1 MQTFD
6 LKKLF
11 NNESKKNLIFVNEAT
26 QPNTMQSFGDF
37 GDIIKKTQKAVKAIS
52 GEQNRQQQFAN
63 YMATI
68 DRLRKNKVRLSGKFG
83 MGTTTA
89 SPTGRISTV
98 GRNIPNTSV
107 SFSKTLDEYRARA
120 LRLAQAK
127 YYQKQVS

>member
-11 NNESKKNLIFVNEAT
+11 NNEAKKNILFVNEAT
-26 QPNTMQSFGDF
+26 QPFVDF
-37 GDIIKKTQKAVKAIS
+37 GKIIKKTKDAVKAVS
-52 GEQNRQQQFAN
+52 GKQTRQEQFAN

-68 DRLRKNKVRLSGKFG
+68 DRLRKNKARLSGQFRL
-83 MGTTTA
+83 GTTTG
-89 SPTGRISTV
+89 SPVNRISTV
-98 GRNIPNTSV
+98 GRNVPNTAM

>member
-11 NNESKKNLIFVNEAT
+11 NNEAKKNILFVNEAT
-26 QPNTMQSFGDF
+26 QPFVDF
-37 GDIIKKTQKAVKAIS
+37 GKIIKKTKDAVKAVA
-52 GEQNRQQQFAN
+52 GEQTRQQQFAN

-68 DRLRKNKVRLSGKFG
+68 DRLKKNKIRLSGGFRL
-83 MGTTTA
+83 GTTTG
-89 SPTGRISTV
+89 SPTGAIRTV
-98 GRNIPNTSV
+98 GRNVPNTAM

-127 YYQKQVS
+127 YYQRQVS

>member
-11 NNESKKNLIFVNEAT
+11 NNEARKNLTFVNEAT
-26 QPNTMQSFGDF
+26 QPFVDF
-37 GDIIKKTQKAVKAIS
+37 GDIIKKTKKAA
-52 GEQNRQQQFAN
+52 GRLFDPENRQKQFSN

-68 DRLRKNKVRLSGKFG
+68 DRLRKNKVRLSGQFRL
-83 MGTTTA
+83 GTTTS
-89 SPTGRISTV
+89 SPAGRVTRV
-98 GRNIPNTSV
+98 GTNVLNTSE

-127 YYQKQVS
+127 YYQRQVS

>member
-11 NNESKKNLIFVNEAT
+11 NNEAKKNLIFVNEAT
-26 QPNTMQSFGDF
+26 SIPFDADF
-37 GDIIKKTQKAVKAIS
+37 GDILKKTQKAAKKLFT
-52 GEQNRQQQFAN
+52 EDNRQKQFAN

-68 DRLRKNKVRLSGKFG
+68 DRLRKNKINLSGKFRL
-83 MGTTTA
+83 GTTTA
-89 SPTGRISTV
+89 SPTRTISTV
-98 GRNIPNTSV
+98 GRTVPNTSV

>member
-11 NNESKKNLIFVNEAT
+11 NNEAKKNLIFVNEAT
-26 QPNTMQSFGDF
+26 QPFVDF
-37 GDIIKKTQKAVKAIS
+37 GDIIEKTKKATKAIFDPKD
-52 GEQNRQQQFAN
+52 RQKQFAN

-68 DRLRKNKVRLSGKFG
+68 DRLRKNKIRLSGQYAL
-83 MGTTTA
+83 GTNTR
-89 SPTGRISTV
+89 SPTGAVSTV
-98 GRNIPNTSV
+98 GRNIPNTAM

-127 YYQKQVS
+127 YYQRQVS

>member
-11 NNESKKNLIFVNEAT
+11 NNEAKKNLVFVNEAT
-26 QPNTMQSFGDF
+26 QPFVDF
-37 GDIIKKTQKAVKAIS
+37 GEILKKTKKATKAIFDPES
-52 GEQNRQQQFAN
+52 RQKQFAN

-68 DRLRKNKVRLSGKFG
+68 DRLRKNKVRLSGQFRL
-83 MGTTTA
+83 GTTTA
-89 SPTGRISTV
+89 SPTRTISTV
-98 GRNIPNTSV
+98 GRNVPNTAM

-127 YYQKQVS
+127 YYQRQVS

>member
-11 NNESKKNLIFVNEAT
+11 NNEAKKTFVFVTAAT
-26 QPNTMQSFGDF
+26 QPFVDF
-37 GDIIKKTQKAVKAIS
+37 GKIIEKTKKATKAIFDPES
-52 GEQNRQQQFAN
+52 RQKQFAN

-68 DRLRKNKVRLSGKFG
+68 DRLRKNKVKLSGQFRL
-83 MGTTTA
+83 GTTTA
-89 SPTGRISTV
+89 SPVNRITTV
-98 GRNIPNTSV
+98 GRNVPNTSV

-127 YYQKQVS
+127 YYQRQVS

>member
-11 NNESKKNLIFVNEAT
+11 NNEAKKNLIFVNEAT
-26 QPNTMQSFGDF
+26 SIPFDADF
-37 GDIIKKTQKAVKAIS
+37 GKIIKKTKDATKKLFT
-52 GEQNRQQQFAN
+52 EDNRQKQFAN

-68 DRLRKNKVRLSGKFG
+68 DRLRKNKINLSGKFRL
-83 MGTTTA
+83 GTTTV
-89 SPTGRISTV
+89 SPTGSISTV
-98 GRNIPNTSV
+98 GRTVPNTSV

-127 YYQKQVS
+127 YYQRQVS

>member
-11 NNESKKNLIFVNEAT
+11 NNEARKNLTFVNEAT
-26 QPNTMQSFGDF
+26 QPFVDF
-37 GDIIKKTQKAVKAIS
+37 GDIIKKTKKAAGRLFEPESRQK
-52 GEQNRQQQFAN
+52 QFSN

-68 DRLRKNKVRLSGKFG
+68 DRLRKNKVRLSGQFRL
-83 MGTTTA
+83 GTTTA
-89 SPTGRISTV
+89 SPTRTISTV
-98 GRNIPNTSV
+98 GRNVPNTAM

>member
-11 NNESKKNLIFVNEAT
+11 NNEAKKNLIFVNEAT
-26 QPNTMQSFGDF
+26 SIPFDADF
-37 GDIIKKTQKAVKAIS
+37 GKIIEKTKEATKAIFDPES
-52 GEQNRQQQFAN
+52 RQKQFAN

-68 DRLRKNKVRLSGKFG
+68 DRLRKNKVRLSGQFRL
-83 MGTTTA
+83 GTTTA
-89 SPTGRISTV
+89 SPTRTISTV
-98 GRNIPNTSV
+98 GRNVPNTAM

>member
-11 NNESKKNLIFVNEAT
+11 NNEAKKNILFVNEAT
-26 QPNTMQSFGDF
+26 QPFVDF
-37 GDIIKKTQKAVKAIS
+37 GDILKKTKKATKAIFDPES
-52 GEQNRQQQFAN
+52 RQKQFAN

-68 DRLRKNKVRLSGKFG
+68 DRLRKNKVRLSGQFRL
-83 MGTTTA
+83 GTTTG

-98 GRNIPNTSV
+98 GRNVPNTAM

-127 YYQKQVS
+127 YYQRQVS

>member
-11 NNESKKNLIFVNEAT
+11 NNEAKKNILFVNEAT
-26 QPNTMQSFGDF
+26 QPFVDF
-37 GDIIKKTQKAVKAIS
+37 GEILKKTKKATKAIFDRES
-52 GEQNRQQQFAN
+52 RQKQFAN

-68 DRLRKNKVRLSGKFG
+68 DRLRKNKVRLSGQFRL
-83 MGTTTA
+83 GTTTA
-89 SPTGRISTV
+89 SPTRTISTV
-98 GRNIPNTSV
+98 GRNVPNTAM

>member
-11 NNESKKNLIFVNEAT
+11 NNEAKKNLIFVNEAT
-26 QPNTMQSFGDF
+26 QPFVDF
-37 GDIIKKTQKAVKAIS
+37 GDILQKTKKAVKAVS
-52 GEQNRQQQFAN
+52 GEQTRQQQFAN

-68 DRLRKNKVRLSGKFG
+68 DRLRKNKVKLSGQFRLA
-83 MGTTTA
+83 TTTA
-89 SPTGRISTV
+89 SPVNRITTV
-98 GRNIPNTSV
+98 GRNVPNTSV

-127 YYQKQVS
+127 YYQRQVS

>member
-11 NNESKKNLIFVNEAT
+11 NNEAKKNILFVNEAT
-26 QPNTMQSFGDF
+26 QPFVDF
-37 GDIIKKTQKAVKAIS
+37 GEILKKTKKATKAIFDPES
-52 GEQNRQQQFAN
+52 RQKQFAN

-68 DRLRKNKVRLSGKFG
+68 DRLR
-83 MGTTTA
+83 TTA
-89 SPTGRISTV
+89 SPTRTISTV
-98 GRNIPNTSV
+98 GRNVPNTAM

>member
-1 MQTFD
+1 MQTFG

-11 NNESKKNLIFVNEAT
+11 NNEDKKNLIFVNEAT
-26 QPNTMQSFGDF
+26 QPFVDF
-37 GDIIKKTQKAVKAIS
+37 GDILKKTKKATKAIFDPES
-52 GEQNRQQQFAN
+52 RQKQFAN

-68 DRLRKNKVRLSGKFG
+68 DRLRKNKARLSGQFRL
-83 MGTTTA
+83 GTTTA
-89 SPTGRISTV
+89 SPVNRITTV
-98 GRNIPNTSV
+98 GRNVPNTTV

>member
-11 NNESKKNLIFVNEAT
+11 NNEAKKNILFVNEAT
-26 QPNTMQSFGDF
+26 QPFVDF
-37 GDIIKKTQKAVKAIS
+37 GDILKKTKKAVKAVS
-52 GEQNRQQQFAN
+52 GEQTRQQQFAN

-68 DRLRKNKVRLSGKFG
+68 DRLKKNKVRLSGQFRL
-83 MGTTTA
+83 GTNTA
-89 SPTGRISTV
+89 SPSGRITTV
-98 GRNIPNTSV
+98 GRNVPNTSV

-127 YYQKQVS
+127 YYQRQVS

>member
-11 NNESKKNLIFVNEAT
+11 NNEAKKNILFVNEAT
-26 QPNTMQSFGDF
+26 QPFVDF
-37 GDIIKKTQKAVKAIS
+37 GEILKKTKKSTKAIFDPES
-52 GEQNRQQQFAN
+52 RQKQFAN

-68 DRLRKNKVRLSGKFG
+68 DRLRKNKVRLSGQFRL
-83 MGTTTA
+83 GTTTA
-89 SPTGRISTV
+89 SPTRTISTV
-98 GRNIPNTSV
+98 GRNVPNTAM

>member
-11 NNESKKNLIFVNEAT
+11 NREAKKNLIFVNEAT
-26 QPNTMQSFGDF
+26 SIPFDADF
-37 GDIIKKTQKAVKAIS
+37 GEILKKTKSATKKLLTKD
-52 GEQNRQQQFAN
+52 NRQKQFAN

-68 DRLRKNKVRLSGKFG
+68 DRLRKNKINLSGKFRL
-83 MGTTTA
+83 GTTTA
-89 SPTGRISTV
+89 SPTRTISTV
-98 GRNIPNTSV
+98 GRTVPNTSV